1 MPVRKDKAMFG
12 LPKMPR
18 TRAASRSVRE
28 LPAAMS
34 VLDPD
39 PCLNDG
45 INTAAFFY
53 VLTVAFFYV
62 LTVTLRSFV
71 GLAFPSH

>member
-1 MPVRKDKAMFG
+1 MPIRKDKAMFG

-34 VLDPD
+34 MLDSD
-39 PCLNDG
+39 PCLNGG
-45 INTAAFFY
+45 INTAA
-53 VLTVAFFYV
+53 LFYV

-71 GLAFPSH
+71 VLAFSSH